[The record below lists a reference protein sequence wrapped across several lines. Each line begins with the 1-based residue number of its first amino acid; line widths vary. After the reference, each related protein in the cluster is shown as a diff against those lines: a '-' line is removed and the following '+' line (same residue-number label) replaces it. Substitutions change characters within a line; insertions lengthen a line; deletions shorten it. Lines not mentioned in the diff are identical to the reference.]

1 MGDEMEKEAEL
12 TMKILGISENDKGI
26 YNRINKN
33 GFKVNECKNKKI
45 NILMNAKK
53 INIFWS

>member
-26 YNRINKN
+26 YNRIN
-33 GFKVNECKNKKI
+33 
-45 NILMNAKK
+45 ILMNAKK